1 MHDAGCEADWPS
13 VCKCHYS
20 DHTSYIDYTVQDN
33 SHYEGSCSS
42 NCPCYANDGNEGKP
56 GQ

>member
-20 DHTSYIDYTVQDN
+20 DHTSYIDYTVQDD